1 MALTDKRKSFIEELK
16 QSKLKHLKDDFNK
29 LYLSSHYE
37 WMYRLTQDEEYYNK
51 YKELW
56 QN

>member
-1 MALTDKRKSFIEELK
+1 MALTDKSEGYYEKVKKEKLK
-16 QSKLKHLKDDFNK
+16 QMKDDFNK

-51 YKELW
+51 YKEIW
-56 QN
+56 ES